1 MWGANLTDAT
11 GQRVGVEFGTSSVSS
26 PGFETRL
33 PLISNSLL
41 ADAFL
46 KMVVDLR
53 FAETSKRG
61 YLVLT
66 LTPAEA
72 RGDWIEVS
80 TVFSHSYS
88 ASITASRRALP
99 GPTNL
104 DLVAA

>member
-1 MWGANLTDAT
+1 
-11 GQRVGVEFGTSSVSS
+11 
-26 PGFETRL
+26 
-33 PLISNSLL
+33 
-41 ADAFL
+41 
-46 KMVVDLR
+46 MVADLR

-88 ASITASRRALP
+88 TGISSSMRALP

-104 DLVAA
+104 DLVVA